1 MCLFAV
7 YFKPKFSIS
16 MAVAIDLIL
25 IFQSFGNILFFLSV
39 FEGITCAELTCPVI
53 MHLSLETPISPPPHP
68 GETWGIRQLK
78 GKMEEKTPS

>member
-1 MCLFAV
+1 
-7 YFKPKFSIS
+7 

-53 MHLSLETPISPPPHP
+53 MHLSLETPIP
-68 GETWGIRQLK
+68 GRRGALD
-78 GKMEEKTPS
+78 S